1 MVALV
6 VFLSFCYKYNFSFS
20 GAKNYYNVGISCC
33 MDIMHDLLF
42 ICVWILRADSAYC
55 LLLVFWVYKIVVLMF
70 GYLFSQEIQIDEL
83 ITHNIPFK
91 DINQAFDLMVE
102 GKCLRCVIS
111 MPK

>member
-1 MVALV
+1 
-6 VFLSFCYKYNFSFS
+6 
-20 GAKNYYNVGISCC
+20 
-33 MDIMHDLLF
+33 
-42 ICVWILRADSAYC
+42 
-55 LLLVFWVYKIVVLMF
+55 MF
-70 GYLFSQEIQIDEL
+70 GYLFTQEIQIDEL